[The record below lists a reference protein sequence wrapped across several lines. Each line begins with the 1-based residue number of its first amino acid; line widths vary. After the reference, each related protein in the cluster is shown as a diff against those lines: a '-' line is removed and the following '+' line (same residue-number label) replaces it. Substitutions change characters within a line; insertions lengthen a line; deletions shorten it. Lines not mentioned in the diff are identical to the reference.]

1 MNAPLGIAF
10 ALFTAVCWALAP
22 IAHAAAGRRIGAFA
36 TNLWRALAAT
46 LMLIGTVL
54 VTGGAIPSGPAG
66 RMMAISGLVGVG
78 VGDLLIYD
86 AFVRLG
92 PRRGVQLLALGP
104 VFSFLLAWGW
114 LGESVVPVALAGAA
128 LVLAASGAAI
138 WIERRSVQTTE
149 PGTVTARGLVS
160 AVGGAALL
168 GFGAVLARQAWK
180 LDPAMDPIGAATLRV
195 GAATVMLWVIPVFQ
209 GRGAY
214 GRLIAPMA
222 DKPLLIRIAI
232 GTLFG
237 PYLGMLTY
245 VAAFRHLEAG
255 LVSSLVALSPLVI
268 LPLSVYRH
276 RAKVGP
282 ATIAAAVAAV
292 AGVALIS
299 RHP

>member
-46 LMLIGTVL
+46 LLLIGTVL
-54 VTGGAIPSGPAG
+54 VTGGAIPSGAAG
-66 RMMAISGLVGVG
+66 RMMAVSGLVGVG

-114 LGESVVPVALAGAA
+114 LYETVAPMALVGAA
-128 LVLAASGAAI
+128 LVLGASGAAI
-138 WIERRSVQTTE
+138 WIERRSVRGSE
-149 PGTVTARGLVS
+149 PGEVTARGIMS

-195 GAATVMLWVIPVFQ
+195 GAATVMLWLIPLFQ
-209 GRGAY
+209 GPGAF

-222 DKPLLIRIAI
+222 DKPLLIRIGI

-282 ATIAAAVAAV
+282 ATIAAALAAV

>member
-1 MNAPLGIAF
+1 MNAPLGIAY

-46 LMLIGTVL
+46 LMLIATV
-54 VTGGAIPSGPAG
+54 VVMGSSIPSGPAG
-66 RMMAISGLVGVG
+66 RMIAISGLVGVG

-114 LGESVVPVALAGAA
+114 LGESVAPVAFAGAA
-128 LVLAASGAAI
+128 LVLAASAAAI
-138 WIERRSVQTTE
+138 WIERRSAQSTE
-149 PGTVTARGLVS
+149 PGTVTVRGLMS
-160 AVGGAALL
+160 AIGGAALL

-180 LDPAMDPIGAATLRV
+180 LDPGMDPIGAATVRV

-209 GRGAY
+209 GRGAF
-214 GRLIAPMA
+214 GRLVAPLA
-222 DKPLLIRIAI
+222 DKPLLIRLGI

>member
-1 MNAPLGIAF
+1 MNAPLGIAC

-36 TNLWRALAAT
+36 TNLWRALAASI
-46 LMLIGTVL
+46 LLVLTVL
-54 VTGGAIPSGPAG
+54 ATHGTIPSGPAG
-66 RMMAISGLVGVG
+66 RMIAFSGIVGVG

-104 VFSFLLAWGW
+104 VFSFFLAWAW
-114 LGESVVPVALAGAA
+114 LHETVNPIAFAGAA
-128 LVLAASGAAI
+128 LVLAASGVAI
-138 WIERRSVQTTE
+138 WIERRAGAGTE
-149 PGTVTARGLVS
+149 PGEMTMRGLAS
-160 AVGGAALL
+160 ALGGAALL

-180 LDPAMDPIGAATLRV
+180 LDPAMDPIGAATVRV
-195 GAATVMLWVIPVFQ
+195 GAATVMLWVIPLF
-209 GRGAY
+209 GGPGAFR
-214 GRLIAPMA
+214 RLIAPMA
-222 DKPLLIRIAI
+222 DKPLLIRIGI

-245 VAAFRHLEAG
+245 VAAFRYLEAG

-268 LPLSVYRH
+268 LPLAVYRH
-276 RAKVGP
+276 RARVGP
-282 ATIAAAVAAV
+282 ATVAAALAAV

-299 RHP
+299 RHA

>member
-1 MNAPLGIAF
+1 MNASLGIAC

-36 TNLWRALAAT
+36 TNLWRALAASILLLLTVAATGST
-46 LMLIGTVL
+46 L
-54 VTGGAIPSGPAG
+54 PSGPAG
-66 RMMAISGLVGVG
+66 RMIAVSGLVGVG

-86 AFVRLG
+86 AFVQLG

-114 LGESVVPVALAGAA
+114 LHETVAPMAFAGAA

-138 WIERRSVQTTE
+138 WIERRAGAGPE
-149 PGTVTARGLVS
+149 PGRVSARGIAS
-160 AVGGAALL
+160 ALGGAALL

-180 LDPAMDPIGAATLRV
+180 LDPAMDPVGAATVRV
-195 GAATVMLWVIPVFQ
+195 GAATVMLWLIPLFQ
-209 GRGAY
+209 GRGAF
-214 GRLIAPMA
+214 GRLIAPMG
-222 DKPLLIRIAI
+222 DKALLIRLGL

-245 VAAFRHLEAG
+245 VAAFHHLEAG

-268 LPLSVYRH
+268 LPISIYRH
-276 RAKVGP
+276 RARVGP
-282 ATIAAAVAAV
+282 ATFAAAVAAV

-299 RHP
+299 HHP